1 MTKSERNKSICFR
14 LNSKSSRDVEYLI
27 EYLQNYQP
35 SITANQKIA
44 MAVDRLYLALAIP
57 SEHKYYE
64 RIVLDTLNFYYAQ
77 INLLERVSG
86 INLQH
91 SDNDY
96 ARSQSEITPPY
107 NNGRMRQ
114 TESPLRSDR
123 WSTHL
128 VYGNTQ
134 SMPKVSPDS
143 IPTIPVPETSQ
154 IESSQTK
161 TSLTEIVFTIRE
173 LEVKFNKIW
182 QDIDNKILT
191 KSLDIKRIVKEL
203 QPEDEEAWTEE
214 MWDFYDQTSAKI
226 SEILI
231 SRDFAS

>member
-1 MTKSERNKSICFR
+1 MTKSEHNKSICFR
-14 LNSKSSRDVEYLI
+14 LNPNSSKDVEYLI
-27 EYLQNYQP
+27 KYLQNYQP
-35 SITANQKIA
+35 NISANQKIA
-44 MAVDRLYLALAIP
+44 IAVNRLYLALAIP
-57 SEHKYYE
+57 SEHEYYE

-77 INLLERVSG
+77 INLLKRVSG

-96 ARSQSEITPPY
+96 ARSQS
-107 NNGRMRQ
+107 
-114 TESPLRSDR
+114 S
-123 WSTHL
+123 HL

-134 SMPKVSPDS
+134 SMPKVSPNC

-161 TSLTEIVFTIRE
+161 TSLTENVFTIKE
-173 LEVKFNKIW
+173 LEVKFDNIW

-191 KSLDIKRIVKEL
+191 KSSDIKRIVKEL

-214 MWDFYDQTSAKI
+214 MWDFYDRTSAKI
-226 SEILI
+226 SEKLI
-231 SRDFAS
+231 KRDFAS

>member
-1 MTKSERNKSICFR
+1 MAKSEPNKSICFR
-14 LNSKSSRDVEYLI
+14 LNSKSSKDVEYLI
-27 EYLQNYQP
+27 KYLQNYQP
-35 SITANQKIA
+35 NISANQKIA

-57 SEHKYYE
+57 SEHEYYE

-91 SDNDY
+91 SDNNY
-96 ARSQSEITPPY
+96 ARSPS
-107 NNGRMRQ
+107 
-114 TESPLRSDR
+114 S
-123 WSTHL
+123 HL

-134 SMPKVSPDS
+134 SMPKVSPDC
-143 IPTIPVPETSQ
+143 IPTIPIPETSQ

-161 TSLTEIVFTIRE
+161 TSLTEIVCTIRE
-173 LEVKFNKIW
+173 LEAEFNKIW

-191 KSLDIKRIVKEL
+191 KSSDIKRIVKEL
-203 QPEDEEAWTEE
+203 QPEDEETWTEE
-214 MWDFYDQTSAKI
+214 MWDFYDQSSAKI

>member
-1 MTKSERNKSICFR
+1 
-14 LNSKSSRDVEYLI
+14 
-27 EYLQNYQP
+27 
-35 SITANQKIA
+35 
-44 MAVDRLYLALAIP
+44 
-57 SEHKYYE
+57 
-64 RIVLDTLNFYYAQ
+64 
-77 INLLERVSG
+77 
-86 INLQH
+86 
-91 SDNDY
+91 
-96 ARSQSEITPPY
+96 
-107 NNGRMRQ
+107 
-114 TESPLRSDR
+114 
-123 WSTHL
+123 
-128 VYGNTQ
+128 
-134 SMPKVSPDS
+134 MPKVSPDS

-191 KSLDIKRIVKEL
+191 KSSDIKRIVKEL

>member
-1 MTKSERNKSICFR
+1 MTKLERNKSICFR

-57 SEHKYYE
+57 SEHEYYE

-91 SDNDY
+91 NDNDY

-107 NNGRMRQ
+107 NDGAC
-114 TESPLRSDR
+114 SDR

-161 TSLTEIVFTIRE
+161 TSLTKIVFTIRE

-191 KSLDIKRIVKEL
+191 KSSDIKRIVKEL